1 MEELTVRL
9 PKRFLLELLYQVP
22 GKELEA
28 ILREIARKSQLKPVR
43 VSSQSLDNLTGL
55 ISVGG
60 DALQD
65 TETIYE

>member
-65 TETIYE
+65 TETIYV

>member
-9 PKRFLLELLYQVP
+9 PKHLLFEFLRQIP
-22 GKELEA
+22 RKELDML
-28 ILREIARKSQLKPVR
+28 IQEIPGKSQLEPVR
-43 VSSQSLDNLTGL
+43 VPSQSLDKLTGL

-65 TETIYE
+65 TEAIYE

>member
-9 PKRFLLELLYQVP
+9 PKQMLLDLLRQVP
-22 GKELEA
+22 RKELESL
-28 ILREIARKSQLKPVR
+28 IREITGKSQLEPVR
-43 VSSQSLDNLTGL
+43 VPSQSLDKLTGL

-65 TETIYE
+65 TEAIYE

>member
-9 PKRFLLELLYQVP
+9 PKQMLLDLLRQVP
-22 GKELEA
+22 RKELESL
-28 ILREIARKSQLKPVR
+28 LREITGKSQLEPVR
-43 VSSQSLDNLTGL
+43 VPSQSLDKLTGL

-65 TETIYE
+65 TEAIYE